1 MAPSAFAALSR
12 EELLRALKAFA
23 KNWLAHDGCWFLAA
37 EQRLGIETALALDAV
52 AWERFAGVEA
62 RRIIET
68 FGIPPHAGLEA
79 LERALALRMYALI
92 NQQHA
97 EWSAD
102 RRTLRFVM
110 DRCRVQQAR
119 SRKGL
124 PPFPCRPVGEVEFT
138 TFAHTIDPRIA
149 TRCVHCPPEPNAG
162 GACTWEFTL
171 EE

>member
-1 MAPSAFAALSR
+1 MALSR
-12 EELLRALKAFA
+12 EELLRALEAFA

-37 EQRLGIETALALDAV
+37 EERDGIKTAIELDAR

-62 RRIIET
+62 RRIMET
-68 FGIPPHAGLEA
+68 FGIPPRGGLGA
-79 LERALALRMYALI
+79 LERALALRMYALV
-92 NQQHA
+92 NEQHV

-110 DRCRVQQAR
+110 DRCRVQETR
-119 SRKGL
+119 TRKDL

-149 TRCVHCPPEPNAG
+149 TRCLHCPLEPNAR

-171 EE
+171 KG

>member
-12 EELLRALKAFA
+12 KELLRALEASA

-37 EQRLGIETALALDAV
+37 EERDGIRTAIELDAR

-62 RRIIET
+62 RRIMEM
-68 FGIPPHAGLEA
+68 FGIPPRGGLAA

-110 DRCRVQQAR
+110 DRCRVQETR
-119 SRKGL
+119 REKGL
-124 PPFPCRPVGEVEFT
+124 APFPCRSVGVVEFI
-138 TFAHTIDPRIA
+138 TFARAIDPRIA
-149 TRCVHCPPEPNAG
+149 TRCVHCPLEPNEG